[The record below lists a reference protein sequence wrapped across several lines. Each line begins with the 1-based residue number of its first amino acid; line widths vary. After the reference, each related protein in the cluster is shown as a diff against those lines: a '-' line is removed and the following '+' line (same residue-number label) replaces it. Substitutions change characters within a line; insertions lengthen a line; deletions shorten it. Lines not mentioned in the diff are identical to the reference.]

1 MAITVVEVDELKPM
15 IAEIVRSLVSQKQ
28 DERLFITPK
37 EFAEEIGITYQYFK
51 DHILYEEKFQ
61 KAVIQKD
68 RKIYIKR
75 ELGRQLAVDILDEYR
90 R

>member
-1 MAITVVEVDELKPM
+1 MAITVVEVDELKHV
-15 IAEIVRSLVSQKQ
+15 IAEIVQSIVSQKQ

>member
-15 IAEIVRSLVSQKQ
+15 IAEIVQSIVSQKR
-28 DERLFITPK
+28 DERIFITPK
-37 EFAEEIGITYQYFK
+37 EFAEEIGLTMQYFK

-75 ELGRQLAVDILDEYR
+75 ELGRQLAVDILDQYR

>member
-15 IAEIVRSLVSQKQ
+15 IAEIVQSIVSQKQ
-28 DERLFITPK
+28 DERLFITPR

-75 ELGRQLAVDILDEYR
+75 ELGRQLAVDILDKYR

>member
-15 IAEIVRSLVSQKQ
+15 IAEIVQSIVSQKQ
-28 DERLFITPK
+28 DERLFTTPK
-37 EFAEEIGITYQYFK
+37 EFAEEIGLTYQYFK

-75 ELGRQLAVDILDEYR
+75 ELGRQLAVGILDKYR

>member
-1 MAITVVEVDELKPM
+1 MAMTLIEVDELKQ
-15 IAEIVRSLVSQKQ
+15 IINESVQSIVAQKQ

-37 EFAEEIGITYQYFK
+37 EFAEEVGLTYQYFK

-75 ELGRQLAVDILDEYR
+75 ALGRQLVIDILDEYR

>member
-15 IAEIVRSLVSQKQ
+15 ISEIVQSIVSQKQ

>member
-1 MAITVVEVDELKPM
+1 MAMTLIEVDELKQ
-15 IAEIVRSLVSQKQ
+15 IINESVQSIVAQKQ

-37 EFAEEIGITYQYFK
+37 EFAEEVGLTYQYFK

-75 ELGRQLAVDILDEYR
+75 ELGRQLVVDILDEYR

>member
-15 IAEIVRSLVSQKQ
+15 IAEIIQSIVSQKQ

-61 KAVIQKD
+61 KSVIQKD

>member
-15 IAEIVRSLVSQKQ
+15 IAEIVQSIVNQKQ
-28 DERLFITPK
+28 DERLFTTPK
-37 EFAEEIGITYQYFK
+37 EFAEEVGLTYQYFK
-51 DHILYEEKFQ
+51 DHLLYEERFQ

-75 ELGRQLAVDILDEYR
+75 ELGRQLVVDILDQYR

>member
-1 MAITVVEVDELKPM
+1 MAITVVEVDDLKPM
-15 IAEIVRSLVSQKQ
+15 IAEIVQSIVSQKQ

>member
-15 IAEIVRSLVSQKQ
+15 IAEIVQSIVSQKQ
-28 DERLFITPK
+28 DERLFATPK
-37 EFAEEIGITYQYFK
+37 EFSAEIGLTYEYFK
-51 DHILYEEKFQ
+51 NHLLYEEKFQ

-75 ELGRQLAVDILDEYR
+75 ELGRQLAVDILDKYR

>member
-1 MAITVVEVDELKPM
+1 MAITVVEVDDLKPM
-15 IAEIVRSLVSQKQ
+15 IAEIVQSIVSQKQ

-61 KAVIQKD
+61 KSVIQKD

-75 ELGRQLAVDILDEYR
+75 ELGRQLVVDILDEYR

>member
-15 IAEIVRSLVSQKQ
+15 IAEIVQSIVSQKR
-28 DERLFITPK
+28 DERIFITPK
-37 EFAEEIGITYQYFK
+37 EFAEEVGLTYQYFK
-51 DHILYEEKFQ
+51 DHILYDEKFQ
-61 KAVIQKD
+61 KVVIQKE

-75 ELGRQLAVDILDEYR
+75 ELGRQLVVDILDQYR